1 MTTTHQPQEILLK
14 VMCSERLPSEEG
26 RYLAQSEY
34 SLRPRT
40 FDGVSFIN
48 AQSVP
53 VIAWYEPATRV
64 VLTVEEYERLKE
76 RHKQLG
82 YLEAREDMD
91 DEREADELY

>member
-1 MTTTHQPQEILLK
+1 MKKEPQKILLI

-26 RYLAQSEY
+26 VYETSIGDRHY
-34 SLRPRT
+34 SQKY
-40 FDGVSFIN
+40 VSFIDGFGN
-48 AQSVP
+48 KLCPSY
-53 VIAWYEPATRV
+53 WYEPATRI

-91 DEREADELY
+91 DEREVDELY